1 MYVSGV
7 QCMKELANT
16 MRQQSIIDSEQMR
29 QNISTNANA
38 IGNVRNNRNLYD
50 YNPMQKKQSVEMHP
64 NYSLYMNTTVSRG
77 DVFRS

>member
-29 QNISTNANA
+29 QNVSTNAIA
-38 IGNVRNNRNLYD
+38 VDNVWNNRNFC
-50 YNPMQKKQSVEMHP
+50 
-64 NYSLYMNTTVSRG
+64 MNTI
-77 DVFRS
+77 